1 MSTKKQIKNIYRKIF
16 PHFTTELGKELEGC
30 ESFLD
35 LACGINT
42 PIQKYSK
49 KHYSVGVDLFEPSI
63 EDSKQKGLHTEYCVM
78 SVLDID
84 KKFKENSFDCVVA
97 LDLIEHLEKEEGLKL
112 ISMME
117 KIAKKKVI
125 IFTPN
130 GFLPQGEHFENKWQ
144 IHKSGWDVEEM
155 QEGGYEVIGINGW
168 KPLRGEMAKSKYS
181 PAFFWNRISE
191 ITQLFTKNHPKWAFQ
206 LLCVKEIR

>member
-1 MSTKKQIKNIYRKIF
+1 MCFRQ
-16 PHFTTELGKELEGC
+16 ELEKELEGC

-42 PIQKYSK
+42 PIQNYSK
-49 KHYSVGVDLFEPSI
+49 KYYSVGVDLFEPSV
-63 EDSKQKGLHTEYCVM
+63 EGSKQKGLHTEYCIM

-97 LDLIEHLEKEEGLKL
+97 LDLIEHLEKKEGLKL
-112 ISMME
+112 MSMME

-130 GFLPQGEHFENKWQ
+130 GFLPQGEHFENVWQ
-144 IHKSGWDVEEM
+144 IHKSGWNVEEM
-155 QEGGYEVIGINGW
+155 QEKGYDVIGINGW
-168 KPLRGEMAKSKYS
+168 KPLRGEMAKNKYS
-181 PAFFWNRISE
+181 PAFFWNRISD
-191 ITQLFTKNHPKWAFQ
+191 ITQLFTRKNPKFAFQ
-206 LLCVKEIR
+206 ILCVKEIKNE